1 MGILHVKGWL
11 IALITVV
18 AIAAPAHAQTFPS
31 KTIRIIVP
39 YPAGGSID
47 LTARVIA
54 KNLQDSVGQPVIVEN
69 KPGANA
75 AIGIDALMRS
85 DPDGHTLAIL
95 SDSPVTINVHLLRL
109 NYDPLT
115 DLVPISK
122 VVSSPIILSA
132 NAKAGIASIADLV
145 AAAKARP
152 LSYAVAARGSSAH
165 LAAELL
171 QRELGLTMQAVP
183 YRGGAPAAVAV
194 ASGEVPLA
202 LTDTAAILPMISGGQ
217 VVALGVAEPVRSQS
231 MPNIPTLR
239 EAGVP
244 NFSAMSWLALFAP
257 RGTPDDRIARLNAEI
272 AKIAAM
278 PEAQKVLSAA
288 GLDPAPNSP
297 TEMRRIIEADLRKW
311 GQLIQAAGLKAE
323 LIGAEASSAAGAAR
337 YRFAW
342 CLIEPELSAIDLGLG
357 CIIQYLLLEV
367 LPRTIDVELLGLE
380 QLGLVHRDDVA

>member
-1 MGILHVKGWL
+1 LDVEGEYFVMGIDPVKCWL
-11 IALITVV
+11 IALTTAV
-18 AIAAPAHAQTFPS
+18 ALAAPVHAQTFPS

-54 KNLQDSVGQPVIVEN
+54 KNLQDSAGQPVIVEN

-75 AIGIDALMRS
+75 AIGIEAFLRS
-85 DPDGHTLAIL
+85 EPDGHTLVIL

-122 VVSSPIILSA
+122 VVSSPIILTA

-145 AAAKARP
+145 TAAKARP

-183 YRGGAPAAVAV
+183 YRGGAPASVAV

-202 LTDTAAILPMISGGQ
+202 FTDTAAVLSMIGSGHL
-217 VVALGVAEPVRSQS
+217 VALGVAGPARSQS
-231 MPNIPTLR
+231 MPSIPTLR

-244 NFSAMSWLALFAP
+244 NFSATSWLALFAP
-257 RGTPDDRIARLNAEI
+257 RGTPEDRIARLNAEI
-272 AKIAAM
+272 AKIAAI
-278 PEAQKVLSAA
+278 PEAQRVLSAA
-288 GLDPAPNSP
+288 GLDPAPSSP
-297 TEMRRIIEADLRKW
+297 TEMRGIIEADLKKW

-323 LIGAEASSAAGAAR
+323 
-337 YRFAW
+337 
-342 CLIEPELSAIDLGLG
+342 
-357 CIIQYLLLEV
+357 
-367 LPRTIDVELLGLE
+367 
-380 QLGLVHRDDVA
+380 

>member
-1 MGILHVKGWL
+1 MTDFFRVRQWL
-11 IALITVV
+11 MVLLTAT
-18 AIAAPAHAQTFPS
+18 AMAAAAHAQTFPS

-54 KNLQDSVGQPVIVEN
+54 KNLQDRVGQSVIVEN

-75 AIGIDALMRS
+75 AIGIEALMRS

-95 SDSPVTINVHLLRL
+95 SDSPVTINVHLARV

-122 VVSSPIILSA
+122 VVSSPLILTA
-132 NAKAGIASIADLV
+132 NTRAGIASIADLV
-145 AAAKARP
+145 AAAQARP

-202 LTDTAAILPMISGGQ
+202 MTDTAAILPMVGSGQ
-217 VVALGVAEPVRSQS
+217 LVALGVAEPARAPS
-231 MPNIPTLR
+231 MPDIPTLR
-239 EAGVP
+239 EAGVA

-257 RGTPDDRIARLNAEI
+257 RGTPDDRVARLNAEMARI
-272 AKIAAM
+272 LAM

-288 GLDPAPNSP
+288 GLEASPSSPA
-297 TEMRRIIEADLRKW
+297 EMRRILETDYKKW
-311 GQLIQAAGLKAE
+311 GEFIRTTGLKAE
-323 LIGAEASSAAGAAR
+323 
-337 YRFAW
+337 
-342 CLIEPELSAIDLGLG
+342 
-357 CIIQYLLLEV
+357 
-367 LPRTIDVELLGLE
+367 
-380 QLGLVHRDDVA
+380 